1 MSFDTPI
8 TRDNLDAYLKDLAKE
23 FRKLNGTKTHGEI
36 ILIGGAAVLA
46 NYRFREM
53 TYDVDALIIAS
64 SAMKDAINRVGDK
77 HGLPNGWLNADFRR
91 TKSHSDRLIEVST
104 YYKTFS
110 NVLTVRTV
118 TAEHLIAMK
127 LMSGRQY
134 KNDLSDIAGIL
145 FEHQKQGTP
154 IARETIDKAIAA
166 LYGESAKIPETART
180 LLDNVY
186 SGGDLESLYRLSR
199 ENEIKFKEALL
210 DFKAHYPG
218 KLNDENINT
227 IIESA
232 RRKNEA
238 KISGLAG
245 ESLTDKL
252 TAATK
257 TLAESAA
264 DKTDAPKD
272 KSPKAPE
279 R

>member
-1 MSFDTPI
+1 MSSDTPI
-8 TRDNLDAYLKDLAKE
+8 TKDNLDAYLRDLAKE

-36 ILIGGAAVLA
+36 ILIGGAAVPA
-46 NYRFREM
+46 NYSFREM
-53 TYDVDALIIAS
+53 TYDVDALIVAS

-91 TKSHSDRLIEVST
+91 TKSHSDKLIEVSA
-104 YYKTFS
+104 YYRTFS
-110 NVLTVRTV
+110 NVLTIRTV

-145 FEHQKQGTP
+145 LEHQKQGTP

-186 SGGDLESLYRLSR
+186 SGGDLESLYQLSR
-199 ENEIKFKEALL
+199 ENEIKSKEVLL
-210 DFKAHYPG
+210 DFEAHYPG
-218 KLNDENINT
+218 KLNDENIDA
-227 IIESA
+227 IIESS
-232 RRKNEA
+232 RRKSEA
-238 KISGLAG
+238 ETSGLAG
-245 ESLTDKL
+245 QSLTDKL
-252 TAATK
+252 AAAK
-257 TLAESAA
+257 TLAARNAA
-264 DKTDAPKD
+264 DKPKEQKPPSRD
-272 KSPKAPE
+272 DS